1 MPESLVLSIVLA
13 AVTSSACP
21 PILQNATRLILVTG
35 PTMNAVAGELR
46 LFKRDKPQ
54 LPWRLAQAAEPV
66 VLGLKGMGWGEG
78 FEGLARLGEPIKSE
92 GDDRTPAGVFPVGR
106 PFGFESFRH
115 PGYLQIGLDTVCVD
129 DPSSPAYSTIA
140 SRASVG
146 GKTHVE
152 QMGGFSLY
160 RRGLVV
166 DYPSDRLR
174 RSGSCIFIHVWRS
187 QFKGTA
193 GCIAL
198 TEPRVVALQHFAEPG
213 STMIAVAP
221 AAALDRFGACL
232 PPARD
237 SVAK

>member
-1 MPESLVLSIVLA
+1 MPDSLVLSLVLA
-13 AVTSSACP
+13 SMTSSACP
-21 PILQNATRLILVTG
+21 PILQNATRLMLVTA
-35 PTMNAVAGELR
+35 PTMSAVAGELR
-46 LFKRDKPQ
+46 LFERDKPQ
-54 LPWRLAQAAEPV
+54 LPWRLAHAAEPA
-66 VLGLKGMGWGEG
+66 VLGLKGMGWGGG
-78 FEGLARLGEPIKSE
+78 FEGFARSGEPIKSE
-92 GDDRTPAGVFPVGR
+92 GDDRTPAGMFPAGR
-106 PFGFESFRH
+106 PFGFESSGP
-115 PGYLQIGLDTVCVD
+115 PGYLQIRPETVCVD
-129 DPSSPAYSTIA
+129 DPSSPAYGTIA
-140 SRASVG
+140 SRASAG
-146 GKTHVE
+146 GKTHAE
-152 QMGGFSLY
+152 QMRSVSLY

-198 TEPRVVALQHFAEPG
+198 PEPRVAALQLWAEPG
-213 STMIAVAP
+213 AVIAVAP